1 MEGMDVDTVG
11 RDGSHTGDRTGGILV
26 DRGKASHVRSSEVE
40 HWGQR
45 AALAVLE
52 AS

>member
-1 MEGMDVDTVG
+1 MERMDVDTVG
-11 RDGSHTGDRTGGILV
+11 RDGSHIGDRMGGILV
-26 DRGKASHVRSSEVE
+26 DHSKASCVRSSEVE

-45 AALAVLE
+45 AAFAVLE